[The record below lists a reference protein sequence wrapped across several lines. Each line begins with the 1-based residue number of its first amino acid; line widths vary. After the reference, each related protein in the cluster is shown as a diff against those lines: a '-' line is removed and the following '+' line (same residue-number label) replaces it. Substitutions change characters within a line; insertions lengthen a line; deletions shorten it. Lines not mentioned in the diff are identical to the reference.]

1 MRTSGRSSMPVV
13 RWRFGESPVQ
23 DQQPLTRPALYV
35 VATPIGNLAD
45 ITSRA
50 IAVLSAVDVIA
61 AEDTRHSSRLLQHHG
76 IDTPTMSYHA
86 FSQEQREDT
95 LLERLDAGQAVALI
109 SDAGTPLISDPGH
122 GLVCRAREAG
132 HPVVPVPGPSAVTA
146 ALSVAGLPV
155 NRFAF
160 QGFPPARPAGRRR
173 SFAALTND
181 PHTLVFYEAP
191 HRIRDSL
198 EDMKT
203 VFGGDRP
210 ATVCRELT
218 KTWES
223 VATGTLESL
232 CTWLDASSD
241 NRRGE
246 FVVLVGGAQEP
257 GEDEKQEQQAR
268 AEQVLRI
275 LLDEL
280 PVSQAVA
287 LAVRLTGLKRN
298 QLYNMA
304 LTLKE

>member
-1 MRTSGRSSMPVV
+1 MQ
-13 RWRFGESPVQ
+13 E
-23 DQQPLTRPALYV
+23 QQLARPALYV

-45 ITSRA
+45 ISHRA
-50 IAVLSAVDVIA
+50 IDVLSAADIIA
-61 AEDTRHSSRLLQHHG
+61 AEDTRHSSRLLQHYG
-76 IDTPTMSYHA
+76 ITTQTLSYHA
-86 FSQEQREDT
+86 FSQEQRENA

-122 GLVCRAREAG
+122 GLVSRAREAG

-146 ALSVAGLPV
+146 ALSVSGLPV

-173 SFAALTND
+173 LFTALASEGY
-181 PHTLVFYEAP
+181 TLVFYEAP
-191 HRIRDSL
+191 HRIRGSL
-198 EDMKT
+198 EDMRT
-203 VFGGDRP
+203 IFGGQRP
-210 ATVCRELT
+210 AAVCRELT

-223 VATGTLESL
+223 VATGTLDSL
-232 CTWLDASSD
+232 CDWLDASSD

-246 FVVLVGGAQEP
+246 FVVLVGGAQ
-257 GEDEKQEQQAR
+257 GRDEDEEREQKER

-287 LAVRLTGLKRN
+287 LAVRLTGLKKN
-298 QLYNMA
+298 HLYGLA
-304 LTLKE
+304 LALKE